1 VRKVYVRSYSLIT
14 AGRHYDKGLR
24 ELAGQVLLDALE
36 KDGDYSIDMIILAS
50 ALSGIVEEQL
60 LASSIICE
68 ATSLEDVQSIRIELG
83 DASSGAAIRYAYD
96 LIRCG
101 VVNKIA
107 IVCADKIADLVS
119 TKASKVLSTLCDST
133 FEAYMGVTPA
143 AQAALM
149 TKAYMRRFNYKYED
163 IAMWSVKMHEHAQN
177 NPYASMRR
185 KITIKDIMS
194 SEVVSDPIRL
204 FDTAVPL
211 DGASCIILS
220 SEPGR
225 DFKIVLEYC
234 ASSSCNVNLC
244 YRREIDRLYTVEKFR
259 DIVTKFNPTLFEICD
274 KFSIF
279 GILSLEALG
288 LAERG
293 KAPKMVAE
301 GAFDPGSKIVVNASG
316 GLKCMGY
323 TVGACGG
330 YLTTCLIMELL
341 QEGKLNVG
349 DHEVGLSC
357 DVAGIDRASN
367 VLIFRRE
374 S

>member
-1 VRKVYVRSYSLIT
+1 MT

-24 ELAGQVLLDALE
+24 ELAGKVLLDALE
-36 KDGDYSIDMIILAS
+36 RSGSYDVDMIVLAS
-50 ALSGIVEEQL
+50 ALSDVVEEQL
-60 LASSIICE
+60 LASSIVCE
-68 ATSLEDVQSIRIELG
+68 YLSLENVPNIRVELG
-83 DASSGAAIRYAYD
+83 DASSGAALRYAYELVRTGAVD
-96 LIRCG
+96 KVAVI
-101 VVNKIA
+101 
-107 IVCADKIADLVS
+107 CADKIADLVS
-119 TKASKVLSTLCDST
+119 TRANKVLSYLCDST
-133 FEAYMGVTPA
+133 YESYLGVTQA

-149 TKAYMRRFNYKYED
+149 TRAYMRRFDYRYED

-177 NPYASMRR
+177 NPHAAMRR
-185 KITIKDIMS
+185 KISVKDIMS

-211 DGASCIILS
+211 DGASCIVLS

-225 DFKIVLEYC
+225 EFKIVLEYSSTAC
-234 ASSSCNVNLC
+234 CNASLC
-244 YRREIDRLYTVEKFR
+244 MRPEIDRLYTLERFR
-259 DIVTKFNPTLFEICD
+259 DLASKFSPTLFELCD

-279 GILSLEALG
+279 GILGLEALG
-288 LAERG
+288 LSERG
-293 KAPKMVAE
+293 KAPRAIAE
-301 GAFDPGSKIVVNASG
+301 GMFDPGSKVVVNASG

-330 YLTTCLIMELL
+330 YLTCCLIMELL
-341 QEGKLNVG
+341 QDKLNVG
-349 DHEVGLSC
+349 EHSVGLVC